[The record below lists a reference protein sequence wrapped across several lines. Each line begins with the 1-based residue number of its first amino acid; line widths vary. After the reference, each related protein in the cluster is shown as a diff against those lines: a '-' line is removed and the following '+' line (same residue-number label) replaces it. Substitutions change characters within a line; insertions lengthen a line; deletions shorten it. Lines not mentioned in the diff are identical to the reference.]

1 MPLRRAPLSVETA
14 THPRTQFRTVMSPSL
29 PSIFVALA
37 LSLILA
43 PTSLAQRKTLPYNF
57 TLAAVNTTLPNAN
70 DTGVPLVLGLECM
83 MTDREQTTAPADRP
97 LVVFDYSAIYWTS
110 VRSEPFLAD
119 LCTMLC

>member
-1 MPLRRAPLSVETA
+1 MLQYKSALPTTRTIYYPACYAAESSFTIPRARAPGVDCILSAEDA
-14 THPRTQFRTVMSPSL
+14 
-29 PSIFVALA
+29 AA
-37 LSLILA
+37 A
-43 PTSLAQRKTLPYNF
+43 YNF
-57 TLAAVNTTLPNAN
+57 TLAALNTTLPNAN